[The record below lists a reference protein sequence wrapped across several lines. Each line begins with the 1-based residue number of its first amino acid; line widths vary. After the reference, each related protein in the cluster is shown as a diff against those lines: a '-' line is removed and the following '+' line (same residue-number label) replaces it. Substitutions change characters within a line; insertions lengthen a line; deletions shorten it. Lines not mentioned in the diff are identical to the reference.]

1 MFIDEKTGKHSTFVP
16 SHKRYKRGKSLVCAV
31 GRGITEPGAVATGRD
46 SREITFPFCR
56 VLHDEL
62 HCLVLPVAAAPGSV
76 FVVPRQGTVGQKNNF
91 YAKPFRSSGI
101 STVMLLVETPSAP

>member
-76 FVVPRQGTVGQKNNF
+76 FVVPRQVL
-91 YAKPFRSSGI
+91 SGKRI
-101 STVMLLVETPSAP
+101 IFMQSRFGAAVFQL